1 MPIHACVRVQMT
13 SITYA
18 GNIRCVGKMFSTTI
32 CTMVYEQVQIDNAT
46 CAPINAVI
54 IDEVISGSYTNSA
67 AMECSRGMIR
77 SAYFE

>member
-1 MPIHACVRVQMT
+1 
-13 SITYA
+13 
-18 GNIRCVGKMFSTTI
+18 
-32 CTMVYEQVQIDNAT
+32 MVYEQVQIDNAT